1 MFEKEGWE
9 NWYKESEEGR
19 QREANTSTKEVSKDI
34 PIKANT
40 SHFKEVKKVSNTN
53 NQGNILEPIG
63 DAIFNYIKWF
73 ISCWIEPKFSIE
85 KYFKTV
91 ELKNKEEVYPTLIKK
106 YQGSK
111 GQIHL
116 FNIPIGLNLDDFL
129 KHKESIEAQ
138 VNKDVEM
145 RYRGNFIEVEIVDK
159 TIPAK
164 VDYIQYKR
172 LMDSICIP
180 IGISLEGFAVLDL
193 KENPHSYIVGT
204 TGSGK
209 SVCTKG
215 ILTSLITMYKPHE
228 LEIYLG
234 DLKRV
239 ELNLFANVKH
249 CKRFVY
255 TVEDVTELIAD
266 LLEETNRRYDLFMEY
281 GVTSIFEY
289 NQLPRVK
296 KLKYQVLYLEEIVM
310 LLEDKKKKA
319 MKLLK
324 QLIAISR
331 ASGLY
336 VFITTQRP
344 SNDIIDNVVKANI
357 NNRIVF
363 KCEDVKNSI
372 VALDREGAELL
383 EGKGH
388 GLLKQG
394 ANITE
399 FRSFFISDTKVKDL
413 IEPYI
418 KPIQKTPAKEVNHL
432 PLEDTSILE
441 NKPKEANTDL
451 KSYDLSFLD

>member
-1 MFEKEGWE
+1 MFKYGWD
-9 NWYKESEEGR
+9 NWHKESEEGR
-19 QREANTSTKEVSKDI
+19 QSASINISCNNNVS
-34 PIKANT
+34 
-40 SHFKEVKKVSNTN
+40 HHKEVKKKMTTTNKSN
-53 NQGNILEPIG
+53 EPNLLAPLINLIWDCG
-63 DAIFNYIKWF
+63 ALIINKLIKPRF
-73 ISCWIEPKFSIE
+73 DLE
-85 KYFKTV
+85 KYFKTI
-91 ELKNKEEVYPTLIKK
+91 EMKNKQEVYPTRVAK
-106 YQGSK
+106 YK
-111 GQIHL
+111 GDKGEVEK
-116 FNIPIGLNLDDFL
+116 FSIPIGFNVDDFI
-129 KHKESIEAQ
+129 KEKENIESQ
-138 VNKDVEM
+138 LNKKIEI
-145 RYRGNFIEVEIVDK
+145 RYKNKYIEIETIDIELPKIVK
-159 TIPAK
+159 YMQP
-164 VDYIQYKR
+164 KR
-172 LMDSICIP
+172 TKDSICIP
-180 IGISLEGFAVLDL
+180 IGVSLTDSVWIDL

-215 ILTSLITMYKPHE
+215 ILTSLITMYKPSE

-234 DLKRV
+234 DMKRV

-266 LLEETNRRYDLFMEY
+266 LLEETNKRYQIFMEH

-289 NQLPRVK
+289 NKLEGVK

-310 LLEDKKKKA
+310 LLEDSKKRA

-324 QLIAISR
+324 KLIAISR

-344 SNDIIDNVVKANI
+344 SNDIIDNCVKANI

-363 KCEDVKNSI
+363 KTEDIKNSI
-372 VALDREGAELL
+372 VALDKEGAEAL

-399 FRSFFISDTKVKDL
+399 FRSYFIEDEEVKEL
-413 IEPYI
+413 MKPYI
-418 KPIQKTPAKEVNHL
+418 VAKVAPTAKKASVDEFADIAQSASNA
-432 PLEDTSILE
+432 DSIKQL
-441 NKPKEANTDL
+441 
-451 KSYDLSFLD
+451 DLSFLD

>member
-1 MFEKEGWE
+1 MSENIFDPIVESIFQCGKVIYKCLSGNKFDFREFFEAAG
-9 NWYKESEEGR
+9 
-19 QREANTSTKEVSKDI
+19 
-34 PIKANT
+34 
-40 SHFKEVKKVSNTN
+40 
-53 NQGNILEPIG
+53 
-63 DAIFNYIKWF
+63 
-73 ISCWIEPKFSIE
+73 
-85 KYFKTV
+85 
-91 ELKNKEEVYPTLIKK
+91 LKNKEGQYPKLVKNYHGNLGMT
-106 YQGSK
+106 Y
-111 GQIHL
+111 L
-116 FNIPIGLNLDDFL
+116 FNVPLGLNEGDFKDIKDSLSIQL
-129 KHKESIEAQ
+129 KKPIEIR
-138 VNKDVEM
+138 V
-145 RYRGNFIEVEIVDK
+145 RSGFIEIE
-159 TIPAK
+159 TIEKELPSNIPY
-164 VDYIQYKR
+164 VLPKR
-172 LMDSICIP
+172 SKDSIYIP
-180 IGISLEGFAVLDL
+180 VGVSLTDSVWIDL

-215 ILTSLITMYKPHE
+215 ILTSLITMYKPSE
-228 LEIYLG
+228 LELYLG

-239 ELNLFANVKH
+239 ELNLFANH

-266 LLEETNRRYDLFMEY
+266 LLEETNKRYQIFMEH

-289 NQLPRVK
+289 NKLEGVK

-310 LLEDKKKKA
+310 LLEDSKKRA

-363 KCEDVKNSI
+363 KTEDVKNSI
-372 VALDREGAELL
+372 VALDREGAEAL
-383 EGKGH
+383 EGKGN

-399 FRSFFISDTKVKDL
+399 FRSYFIEDEEVKNL
-413 IEPYI
+413 IKPYI
-418 KPIQKTPAKEVNHL
+418 VAKVAPTAKKASVDECADIAQSASNA
-432 PLEDTSILE
+432 DSIKQL
-441 NKPKEANTDL
+441 
-451 KSYDLSFLD
+451 DLSFLD